1 MKNIKELMLD
11 DSPKNAKKL
20 EKLLAKDPGSEAY
33 FDAAREEASR
43 PTAQE
48 FSKFR
53 MMVTDSFVCF
63 SRIGI
68 GGALM
73 IVPISQIKSIYR
85 TNVIG
90 NSYDFNNFTL
100 AVETDAGIKH
110 MAVYP
115 RAGAK
120 TLDIFNEVIDAV
132 RAKMALNGGALS

>member
-1 MKNIKELMLD
+1 MKNIKDLMLD

-20 EKLLAKDPGSEAY
+20 EKLLNNDPGSEAY
-33 FDAAREEASR
+33 FESARAEASR
-43 PTAQE
+43 ATAHE

-53 MMVTDSFVCF
+53 IMVTDSFLCF

-73 IVPISQIKSIYR
+73 IVPISKITAIYR

-90 NSYDFNNFTL
+90 NEYDFNNFTL
-100 AVETDAGIKH
+100 AVETDAGIKY